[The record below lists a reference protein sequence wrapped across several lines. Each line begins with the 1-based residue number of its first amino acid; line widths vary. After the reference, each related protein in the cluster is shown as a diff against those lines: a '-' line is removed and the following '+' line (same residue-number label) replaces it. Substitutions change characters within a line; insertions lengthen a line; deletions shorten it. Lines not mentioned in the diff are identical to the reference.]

1 MTEQKRLWI
10 GRVLSSLAVVFLVFD
25 AAAKL
30 ARAQSVLQATAQ
42 LGFPESSIVRVG
54 ALLLVCTAIYV
65 IPRTRVFGALLLTGY
80 LGGAI
85 AAHVRVGNPVFE
97 TTFPLIIASI
107 VWAGIALRD
116 RRVRALIGSAA

>member
-85 AAHVRVGNPVFE
+85 AAQVRVGNPVFE